1 VEVVDRYSPD
11 LIYFDSWLNY
21 IPDSMRL
28 KFCTYYLNH
37 ALEAGKEV
45 VIVRKQ
51 HDLPLDSSVDDL
63 EKSRKNHL
71 AEKAWMTDET
81 ISNGSWCYTEN
92 LKIKPT
98 VEHLHVL
105 IDIVSKNGVM
115 MLNISPR
122 ADGTIPDDQR
132 KVLLELGEWLGSY
145 GEAIYGTRPWYTYG
159 EGPTGEPEHENP
171 GDFQNITY
179 TSEDVRYTTSDTSI
193 YAILLGKPAP
203 GKTFLFRAFSVQNS
217 GFTFNIKK
225 ISIPGTNGELEWSMT
240 EAGLSVQLPLIG
252 LNEMATVLKIDTA
265 G

>member
-1 VEVVDRYSPD
+1 
-11 LIYFDSWLNY
+11 
-21 IPDSMRL
+21 
-28 KFCTYYLNH
+28 
-37 ALEAGKEV
+37 
-45 VIVRKQ
+45 
-51 HDLPLDSSVDDL
+51 
-63 EKSRKNHL
+63 
-71 AEKAWMTDET
+71 
-81 ISNGSWCYTEN
+81 
-92 LKIKPT
+92 

-132 KVLLELGEWLGSY
+132 NVLLELGEWLDNY
-145 GEAIYGTRPWYTYG
+145 GEAIYGTRPWYIYG

-171 GDFQNITY
+171 GDFQQITY

-203 GKTFLFRAFSVQNS
+203 GETFLFRAFSARNS

-225 ISIPGTNGELEWSMT
+225 ISIPGTHGELVWSLS
-240 EAGLSVQLPLIG
+240 EAGLSVQIPNKG

-265 G
+265 D